1 MMTYVIQ
8 NQHGHYLGK
17 NKEWTDGRDRRIVF
31 RCQDK
36 VDAINMVFELSSKDI
51 ELRAHYRECDVDDF
65 GNPLVEASATPLS
78 ISAKADESEMLEA
91 SHNNPHISA

>member
-51 ELRAHYRECDVDDF
+51 ELRANYRECDVDDF

-78 ISAKADESEMLEA
+78 ICAEADESEMLET